1 MVNKFIGIGR
11 LTRDPEFKET
21 QGGGLCN
28 FSIAINERWKGKN
41 GEQQERVE
49 FVKLVAFGKLA
60 ELCSQYL
67 TKGRQVYVE
76 GKLQTRSWEK
86 DGKTNYSTEI
96 VASTVQ
102 FLGSGSEKQE
112 PAHDEPVQTFTED
125 DIPF

>member
-1 MVNKFIGIGR
+1 VVNKFIGIGR

-102 FLGSGSEKQE
+102 FLGSGERQE
-112 PAHDEPVQTFTED
+112 QEAPAQQDTDET
-125 DIPF
+125 IPF

>member
-102 FLGSGSEKQE
+102 FLGSGERQE
-112 PAHDEPVQTFTED
+112 QEAPAQQDTDET
-125 DIPF
+125 IPF